1 MANMVGITT
10 ETAIRIM
17 SRFKRDWLM
26 SGTDQRRVILDLP
39 RLKKFASSSPISL
52 TL

>member
-17 SRFKRDWLM
+17 SRFTRDRLM
-26 SGTDQRRVILDLP
+26 SGTAKRLVLVILDLP
-39 RLKKFASSSPISL
+39 LLKKFASL
-52 TL
+52 

>member
-17 SRFKRDWLM
+17 SRFKRDRLM
-26 SGTDQRRVILDLP
+26 PGTAKRLVILDLP
-39 RLKKFASSSPISL
+39 RPKKFASL
-52 TL
+52 